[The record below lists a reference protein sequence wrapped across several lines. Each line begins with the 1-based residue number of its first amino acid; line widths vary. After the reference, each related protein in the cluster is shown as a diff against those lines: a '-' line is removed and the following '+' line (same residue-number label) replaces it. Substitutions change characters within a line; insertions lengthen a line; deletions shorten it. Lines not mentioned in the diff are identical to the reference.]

1 MLSLSN
7 FENKKGYI
15 VLARIG
21 RFFTKLVWIIT
32 VLFVVLAGIKVFIYR
47 YNHPSE
53 QQSKTQGLDVK
64 SGKEFE
70 KQFKELEKFT
80 EEREKAKKAQKQEK
94 QPVKPEA
101 RKPEANNS
109 TKDKNML
116 LKLFDE
122 KYNFDGA

>member
-1 MLSLSN
+1 MLA
-7 FENKKGYI
+7 K
-15 VLARIG
+15 IG
-21 RFFTKLVWIIT
+21 KFFTKLVWFIT
-32 VLFVVLAGIKVFIYR
+32 ILFVILAGIKVFVYR

-53 QQSKTQGLDVK
+53 QQSQNQGLDVK
-64 SGKEFE
+64 SGEAFK

-80 EEREKAKKAQKQEK
+80 EEREKAKKQEK
-94 QPVKPEA
+94 QPIKPES